1 MELTEMNGF
10 DRDGNPTT
18 IQLPVLR
25 VVKQALLALDYSQGA
40 LENQMAAN
48 QLADQF
54 CLSERQ
60 RIVAREDGAKFWLMQ
75 VNGAIQALVTEGKL
89 LRTKTATIITTDVFK
104 NMIVEVL
111 EHLDCDTR
119 EVFDRR
125 DNEETTTLIEVK
137 TNHLIFGMAFL
148 KPVLGDSE
156 TESTRNTYASYGL
169 EILKRAVLEVLCEGT
184 DIVYEKSPY
193 TQYTQGRVLT
203 AGAIR
208 ERLDIPQPQR
218 MSASTNAL
226 IHGILDHLYHDGH
239 AYHYVSVGWGIT
251 EEGGIGH

>member
-1 MELTEMNGF
+1 MELTEMDGF

-54 CLSERQ
+54 CLSEIQ
-60 RIVAREDGAKFWLMQ
+60 RTVAREDGAKFWLMQ
-75 VNGAIQALVTEGKL
+75 VNGAIQALVTDGKL

-104 NMIVEVL
+104 SMIVEVL

-119 EVFDRR
+119 EVFERR
-125 DNEETTTLIEVK
+125 DNEATTTLIEVK

-148 KPVLGDSE
+148 KPAAGDSE
-156 TESTRNTYASYGL
+156 TESTRNTYASHGL
-169 EILKRAVLEVLCEGT
+169 GILKRSVLLVLYDAKQE
-184 DIVYEKSPY
+184 SPY
-193 TQYTQGRVLT
+193 GTILT
-203 AGAIR
+203 AGEIR
-208 ERLDIPQPQR
+208 ERLDLPYQQFP
-218 MSASTNAL
+218 SGNVNAL
-226 IHGILDHLYHDGH
+226 TQGVLDHLKQDRH
-239 AYHYVSVGWGIT
+239 ASHHVGYGWSIT
-251 EEGGIGH
+251 EEGVNLIEG

>member
-10 DRDGNPTT
+10 DGNGNPTT

-54 CLSERQ
+54 CLSEIQ
-60 RIVAREDGAKFWLMQ
+60 RTVAREDGAKFWLMQ

-104 NMIVEVL
+104 SMIVEVL

-119 EVFDRR
+119 EVFERR
-125 DNEETTTLIEVK
+125 DSEATTTLIEVK

-148 KPVLGDSE
+148 KPAAGDSE
-156 TESTRNTYASYGL
+156 TESTRNTYAFYGL
-169 EILKRAVLEVLCEGT
+169 EILKRAVLEVLYQQQKDAEELR
-184 DIVYEKSPY
+184 VKSSLQP
-193 TQYTQGRVLT
+193 TG
-203 AGAIR
+203 IR
-208 ERLDIPQPQR
+208 EQLDLPR
-218 MSASTNAL
+218 RGTL
-226 IHGILDHLYHDGH
+226 IREILMHLAGDGH
-239 AYHYVSVGWGIT
+239 AERLGSSGRWNITGNGIKAI
-251 EEGGIGH
+251 EGR

>member
-10 DRDGNPTT
+10 DGNGNPTT

-54 CLSERQ
+54 CLSEIQ
-60 RIVAREDGAKFWLMQ
+60 RTVGREDGAKFWLMQ
-75 VNGAIQALVTEGKL
+75 VNGAIQALVTDGKL

-104 NMIVEVL
+104 SMIVEVL

-119 EVFDRR
+119 EVFEQR
-125 DNEETTTLIEVK
+125 DSEATTTLIEVK

-148 KPVLGDSE
+148 KPAAGDSE
-156 TESTRNTYASYGL
+156 TESTRNTYASYAL
-169 EILKRAVLEVLCEGT
+169 EILKRAVLEVLYQQQKDAEELRVQSSLQPTGIRKQLDLPRYGT
-184 DIVYEKSPY
+184 
-193 TQYTQGRVLT
+193 L
-203 AGAIR
+203 IR
-208 ERLDIPQPQR
+208 E
-218 MSASTNAL
+218 
-226 IHGILDHLYHDGH
+226 ILMHLAGDGH
-239 AYHYVSVGWGIT
+239 AKKLGSSGRWNIT
-251 EEGGIGH
+251 EKGIKAIEGR